1 MGQVII
7 RKLEDDV
14 IEAYRRRAK
23 AKKRSLEEELR
34 EQLRQGVRP
43 DREKIFA
50 EIDRIRRMHGPKK
63 KPPGKPP
70 LGVDLIREDRD
81 SR

>member
-7 RKLEDDV
+7 RKLEDEV

-43 DREKIFA
+43 DREKILK
-50 EIDRIRRMHGPKK
+50 EIERIQAMGPKK
-63 KPPGKPP
+63 LPKGPRP